1 MSSRPDPVARSS
13 GLTGALVALFE
24 RFMPEPFVLS
34 IGLTLL
40 VAVAAVC
47 FAPHGDS
54 DTLLAGWQSG
64 MFRILPFAFQML
76 LILVTGYAV
85 ADSRPVQRLLARL
98 SAHVETP
105 LQAVCLVFPAVAIA
119 AWLNWG
125 LGLVIAAFLSREVGR
140 RAPVDFGWLVAGAYS
155 AWSVCNNGLS
165 SSIALSQASAGN
177 PLNFAEKF
185 LGVTIGLR
193 QTLFAPFVWVPTV
206 AVVVVMASIFVWIH
220 PATGAVHLAGREHDA
235 APVQQPHGSAPRDGS
250 PAAWLGG
257 SPLGVVVVI
266 AFGAGWITMQCV
278 HHRFAL
284 DIDTTILLFLLAGLV
299 LQGSPSAY
307 ADAVRRAAAQT
318 GAMLLQYPFYGG
330 IMGIMSATGLAAA
343 IAGAFVAIASA
354 ASLPVWTYVASL
366 VITFL
371 VPSAGGHWAV
381 QGPFAMQAAAV
392 LHADSAR
399 TAMGVAMA
407 ENVSNMLQPFW
418 AVPIVAMAG
427 IEVQKVMGYTVITFC
442 VSLVLYAAGLLLL

>member
-1 MSSRPDPVARSS
+1 M
-13 GLTGALVALFE
+13 T
-24 RFMPEPFVLS
+24 
-34 IGLTLL
+34 
-40 VAVAAVC
+40 
-47 FAPHGDS
+47 
-54 DTLLAGWQSG
+54 
-64 MFRILPFAFQML
+64 
-76 LILVTGYAV
+76 
-85 ADSRPVQRLLARL
+85 
-98 SAHVETP
+98 
-105 LQAVCLVFPAVAIA
+105 
-119 AWLNWG
+119 
-125 LGLVIAAFLSREVGR
+125 
-140 RAPVDFGWLVAGAYS
+140 APV
-155 AWSVCNNGLS
+155 
-165 SSIALSQASAGN
+165 
-177 PLNFAEKF
+177 
-185 LGVTIGLR
+185 T
-193 QTLFAPFVWVPTV
+193 
-206 AVVVVMASIFVWIH
+206 
-220 PATGAVHLAGREHDA
+220 
-235 APVQQPHGSAPRDGS
+235 S
-250 PAAWLGG
+250 P
-257 SPLGVVVVI
+257 
-266 AFGAGWITMQCV
+266 
-278 HHRFAL
+278 RFAL
-284 DIDTTILLFLLAGLV
+284 DIDTTILLFLLAGLA
-299 LQGSPSAY
+299 LQGSPAAY

-392 LHADSAR
+392 LHADAAR